1 MKTYT
6 MKEIDEGLWQKIKVL
21 GNMNG
26 FKTVQEYIMTVLEKE
41 VKKTEK
47 KMGRSLL
54 ISRQKRF
61 EARQKR
67 FLRPDL
73 C

>member
-1 MKTYT
+1 MKKKMKTYT

-54 ISRQKRF
+54 ISR
-61 EARQKR
+61 
-67 FLRPDL
+67 
-73 C
+73 

>member
-6 MKEIDEGLWQKIKVL
+6 MKEIDEELWQKIKVL

-41 VKKTEK
+41 VRKTEK
-47 KMGRSLL
+47 KIGRSLL
-54 ISRQKRF
+54 ISR
-61 EARQKR
+61 
-67 FLRPDL
+67 
-73 C
+73 

>member
-1 MKTYT
+1 MKKKMKTYT
-6 MKEIDEGLWQKIKVL
+6 MKEIDEALWQKIKVL

-54 ISRQKRF
+54 ISR
-61 EARQKR
+61 
-67 FLRPDL
+67 
-73 C
+73 

>member
-1 MKTYT
+1 MKKKMKTYT
-6 MKEIDEGLWQKIKVL
+6 MKEIDEALWQKIKVL

-54 ISRQKRF
+54 IGR
-61 EARQKR
+61 
-67 FLRPDL
+67 
-73 C
+73 